1 MSTQLDA
8 AFIAR
13 VSLHNPAHFSIQ
25 HSQTLHRLV
34 LLQHWNIP
42 TGSKVLE
49 LGCGQGDC
57 TTVLASAVG
66 EQGRVVA
73 VDPAELDY
81 GESSHFLNLLPVLAV
96 RAENSRLMAPAGS
109 PFTLGQ
115 AQNHI
120 SQGPLGSRI
129 AWVQQSPLDYLSSL
143 SPSISASSPPA
154 SKSKAFD
161 ATVLAHCL
169 WYFASPPLIL
179 STLRALKQHSK
190 RLLLAEWS
198 LVATHPSAQPH
209 VLAALT
215 QAALECR
222 KLKSDSNVRTVL
234 GPKQLTQLALAAGW
248 QLESE
253 TRVQGGEGLLDGQ
266 WEVSACLSSSFE
278 REVAEH
284 VSNDRERAVVL
295 ALRDA
300 CEASLESLQGGRRG
314 VRSMDVWVA
323 NFV

>member
-8 AFIAR
+8 AVIAR
-13 VSLHNPAHFSIQ
+13 VSLHDPTYFSIQ
-25 HSQTLHRLV
+25 HSQTVHRLV

-42 TGSKVLE
+42 VDSKVLE

-81 GESSHFLNLLPVLAV
+81 G
-96 RAENSRLMAPAGS
+96 APY
-109 PFTLGQ
+109 TLGQ
-115 AQNHI
+115 AQSHI

-129 AWVQQSPLDYLSSL
+129 TWVQQPPLDYLSSL
-143 SPSISASSPPA
+143 PSPSSSE
-154 SKSKAFD
+154 SKAFD

-169 WYFASPPLIL
+169 WYFASPELIL
-179 STLRALKQHSK
+179 STFRALKQHSK

-215 QAALECR
+215 HVALECR
-222 KLKSDSNVRTVL
+222 KPNSDSNIRTVM
-234 GPKQLTQLALAAGW
+234 GSKRLTELALAAGW

-253 TRVQGGEGLLDGQ
+253 AHVPGGEGLLDGQ

-278 REVAEH
+278 QEVEEQ
-284 VSNDRERAVVL
+284 VSDERERAVIL
-295 ALRDA
+295 ASRDA
-300 CEASLESLQGGRRG
+300 CEASLECIQGGRKG
-314 VRSMDVWVA
+314 VKAMDVWVA
-323 NFV
+323 SFI

>member
-8 AFIAR
+8 ASIAR

-25 HSQTLHRLV
+25 HSQTIHRLV

-42 TGSKVLE
+42 TDSKVLE

-57 TTVLASAVG
+57 TTVLANAVG

-73 VDPAELDY
+73 VDPADLDY
-81 GESSHFLNLLPVLAV
+81 G
-96 RAENSRLMAPAGS
+96 APYS
-109 PFTLGQ
+109 LGQ
-115 AQNHI
+115 AQGHI
-120 SQGPLGSRI
+120 SQGPLGRRI
-129 AWVQQSPLDYLSSL
+129 TWVQQTPLDYLSSL
-143 SPSISASSPPA
+143 SSPPA
-154 SKSKAFD
+154 SESKAFH

-169 WYFASPPLIL
+169 WYFASPSLIL
-179 STLRALKQHSK
+179 STLRAIKQHSK

-222 KLKSDSNVRTVL
+222 KPKGSESNVRTVL
-234 GPKQLTQLALAAGW
+234 GPKRLTELALAAGW

-253 TRVQGGEGLLDGQ
+253 TLVQGGEGLLDGQ

-278 REVAEH
+278 REVEEL
-284 VSNDRERAVVL
+284 VVDERERAVVI
-295 ALRDA
+295 ASRDA
-300 CEASLESLQGGRRG
+300 CEASLKGIQGGRKG
-314 VRSMDVWVA
+314 VRAMDVWVA

>member
-8 AFIAR
+8 AAIAR
-13 VSLHNPAHFSIQ
+13 VSLHDPTHFSIQ
-25 HSQTLHRLV
+25 HSQTVHRLV

-42 TGSKVLE
+42 ADSKVLE

-66 EQGRVVA
+66 EQGTVVA

-81 GESSHFLNLLPVLAV
+81 G
-96 RAENSRLMAPAGS
+96 APY
-109 PFTLGQ
+109 TLGQ
-115 AQNHI
+115 AQSLI

-129 AWVQQSPLDYLSSL
+129 TWVQQPPLDYLSSL
-143 SPSISASSPPA
+143 PCPSSTE
-154 SKSKAFD
+154 SKAFD

-169 WYFASPPLIL
+169 WYFASPELIL
-179 STLRALKQHSK
+179 STFRALKQHSK

-198 LVATHPSAQPH
+198 LVATHPSAKPH

-222 KLKSDSNVRTVL
+222 KPNSDSNVRTVL
-234 GPKQLTQLALAAGW
+234 GPKRLTELALAAGW
-248 QLESE
+248 QLERE
-253 TRVQGGEGLLDGQ
+253 TRVPGGEGLLDGQ

-278 REVAEH
+278 QEVEEQVSDEREQ
-284 VSNDRERAVVL
+284 AVVL
-295 ALRDA
+295 ASRDA
-300 CEASLESLQGGRRG
+300 CEASLEGIQGGQKG
-314 VRSMDVWVA
+314 VKAMDVWVA
-323 NFV
+323 SFI

>member
-13 VSLHNPAHFSIQ
+13 VSLHDPTHFSIQ

-42 TGSKVLE
+42 TGSNVLE

-81 GESSHFLNLLPVLAV
+81 G
-96 RAENSRLMAPAGS
+96 APY
-109 PFTLGQ
+109 TLGQ
-115 AQNHI
+115 AQGHI
-120 SQGPLGSRI
+120 SQGPLGRRI
-129 AWVQQSPLDYLSSL
+129 TWVQQPPLDYLSSL
-143 SPSISASSPPA
+143 PSPSSTSSPPA
-154 SKSKAFD
+154 SESKAFD

-169 WYFASPPLIL
+169 WYFASPSLIL
-179 STLRALKQHSK
+179 STFRALKQHSK

-198 LVATHPSAQPH
+198 LVATHRSAQPH

-222 KLKSDSNVRTVL
+222 KTKSSVSNVRTVL
-234 GPKQLTQLALAAGW
+234 GPKRLTELALAAGW

-278 REVAEH
+278 REVEEQ
-284 VSNDRERAVVL
+284 VSDERERAVIL
-295 ALRDA
+295 ASRDA
-300 CEASLESLQGGRRG
+300 CEASLEGVHGGRKG
-314 VRSMDVWVA
+314 VGAMDVWVA

>member
-8 AFIAR
+8 ASIAR
-13 VSLHNPAHFSIQ
+13 LSLHDPTHFSVQ
-25 HSQTLHRLV
+25 YSQTLHRLE
-34 LLQHWNIP
+34 LLQHWNLP

-57 TTVLASAVG
+57 TTVLAHAVG

-73 VDPAELDY
+73 IDPAELDY
-81 GESSHFLNLLPVLAV
+81 G
-96 RAENSRLMAPAGS
+96 APY
-109 PFTLGQ
+109 TLGQ
-115 AQNHI
+115 AQGHI
-120 SQGPLGSRI
+120 SQGPLGRRI
-129 AWVQQSPLDYLSSL
+129 TWVQQSPLHYLSSL
-143 SPSISASSPPA
+143 PSPSSTSSPPA
-154 SKSKAFD
+154 SDGKAFD

-169 WYFASPPLIL
+169 WYFSSPSLIL
-179 STLRALKQHSK
+179 STFRVLKQHSK

-198 LVATHPSAQPH
+198 LVATHPSAQSH
-209 VLAALT
+209 VLAALA

-222 KLKSDSNVRTVL
+222 KPKSVANVRTVQ
-234 GPKQLTQLALAAGW
+234 GPKRLTELALAAGW

-278 REVAEH
+278 REVEEQ
-284 VSNDRERAVVL
+284 VSDERERGSVL

-300 CEASLESLQGGRRG
+300 CEASLEGVQGGRKG

-323 NFV
+323 SFV